1 MAILIFYI
9 TYIGNFNKAWHE
21 RIEVESTDNENILNH
36 PFKRNKKS
44 KTVETSDSS
53 ENEGKYLLVP
63 QIVNTTFFLNNIFC
77 LIYYFLRFKLYHCT
91 SQ

>member
-21 RIEVESTDNENILNH
+21 QIEVKSTDNENVLNH

-44 KTVETSDSS
+44 KTVETSDIN
-53 ENEGKYLLVP
+53 ENESQHLLV
-63 QIVNTTFFLNNIFC
+63 
-77 LIYYFLRFKLYHCT
+77 
-91 SQ
+91 S